1 MTTKPATNVFFSGL
15 QINKDKIQTYRL
27 DIISKHGCIQT
38 FCKKHFLS
46 LGDSELDSNT
56 KIINLIFLTIT
67 ILSTIYSICE
77 EVNQEI
83 RIISHRIGIYSLF
96 I

>member
-15 QINKDKIQTYRL
+15 QINIDKIQTYRL